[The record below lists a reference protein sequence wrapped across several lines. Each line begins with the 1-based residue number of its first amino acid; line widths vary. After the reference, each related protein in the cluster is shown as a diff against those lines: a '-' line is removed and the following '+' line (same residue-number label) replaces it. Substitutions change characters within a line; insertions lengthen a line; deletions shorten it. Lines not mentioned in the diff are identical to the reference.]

1 MQVDKPAQCK
11 LLASRLLSSL
21 HGNAIMSHSVT
32 CLQAAPW
39 TNSQWL
45 NSGAPPRACSIFI
58 LYNTIYWTQTD
69 VYIAMN
75 LAHNLPRFE
84 IFRRK
89 TEIFL
94 SLSGDSQE
102 MPIES
107 LGLYFFN
114 WQVEVWTFSGE
125 LAGDNNLRW
134 TGQEQ
139 RSQTPNLNL
148 ELITIKYSN
157 QIVFCRLDFKF
168 VTFILALT
176 PIMEYAKLDLRLM
189 DITEALAANNT
200 TVNSSWWTGW

>member
-1 MQVDKPAQCK
+1 MAMPSCLTAWPVY
-11 LLASRLLSSL
+11 RLRPEQT
-21 HGNAIMSHSVT
+21 HSD
-32 CLQAAPW
+32 
-39 TNSQWL
+39 
-45 NSGAPPRACSIFI
+45 
-58 LYNTIYWTQTD
+58 WTQGLLPEHVQYSFCTIQ
-69 VYIAMN
+69 YIGLKLMYI
-75 LAHNLPRFE
+75 LLWTWLIICLFG

-125 LAGDNNLRW
+125 LAADNNLRW